1 MGRGSRLQRMRMVWG
16 YHSKGQNTA
25 PSLLPLFPKPLGIVS
40 RFLLLVARIEE
51 SLWGFRLGQDRI
63 LSAEQKLW
71 PSSLP
76 PQPCLP
82 VRQMGSAQIH
92 PHSHPATTPG
102 NHSSFYFLFSFAFY
116 RISYNWNYTVYD
128 SFRLAYFP

>member
-40 RFLLLVARIEE
+40 LFLLLVARIEE
-51 SLWGFRLGQDRI
+51 SLWGFRLGRDRI

-76 PQPCLP
+76 PQPPPPSETDGQCSDSSPPALSTERGRTTSGDAEDVYLWSFQP
-82 VRQMGSAQIH
+82 LLRPLGMMGA
-92 PHSHPATTPG
+92 
-102 NHSSFYFLFSFAFY
+102 
-116 RISYNWNYTVYD
+116 
-128 SFRLAYFP
+128 

>member
-40 RFLLLVARIEE
+40 LFLLLVARIEE
-51 SLWGFRLGQDRI
+51 SLWGFRLGRDRI
-63 LSAEQKLW
+63 LSTEQKLW

-76 PQPCLP
+76 PQPPLP

-92 PHSHPATTPG
+92 PHQPCSTERGRTTSG
-102 NHSSFYFLFSFAFY
+102 DAEDVYLWSFQPLLRPLGMMGA
-116 RISYNWNYTVYD
+116 
-128 SFRLAYFP
+128 

>member
-1 MGRGSRLQRMRMVWG
+1 MGRSSGLQRMRMVWG

-25 PSLLPLFPKPLGIVS
+25 SSLLPLFPKPMGIVS
-40 RFLLLVARIEE
+40 WFLLLVARIEK
-51 SLWGFRLGQDRI
+51 SLWGFRLGWDRI

-76 PQPCLP
+76 PQPPLL

-92 PHSHPATTPG
+92 PHQLCSTERGCTTSG
-102 NHSSFYFLFSFAFY
+102 DAEDVYLWSFQPLLRPLGMLGA
-116 RISYNWNYTVYD
+116 
-128 SFRLAYFP
+128 